1 MQLSQLRHRL
11 ECFFSMTLLPGALH
25 RRRFRSQHITRL
37 EELDVAVHGEQT
49 VSTDAPEGLVACGV
63 CDVFCV

>member
-1 MQLSQLRHRL
+1 
-11 ECFFSMTLLPGALH
+11 MTLLPGALH